1 MPYPCPPSNTRATTT
16 PQPVAMTSLFRLKN
30 VSRLH
35 VFKPP
40 AHAHRDLSAKA
51 DLGKQ
56 DLVNI
61 VSTNCSLTKT
71 DAKVAVDAI
80 FDSIQA
86 AVAQGDKISI
96 PGFGSFERSIR
107 SARKGRN
114 PATGESLFIPESA
127 APTFKAGS
135 TFKGLVKERYSKQ

>member
-1 MPYPCPPSNTRATTT
+1 MPYPPSNTRATN
-16 PQPVAMTSLFRLKN
+16 PQPVAVAMSSLFRLKN
-30 VSRLH
+30 VARLPRH

-40 AHAHRDLSAKA
+40 PHRDLSAKA

-107 SARKGRN
+107 SARQGRN

-127 APTFKAGS
+127 TPTFKAGS